1 MNFDVDVFVIIKPGS
16 FHVLVVQRETKRLN
30 EMELAAGISAK
41 PNYVAS
47 VGGNFW
53 VRQFGVGR
61 TAEVEF
67 PARQSLASS
76 RYLALEQKP

>member
-53 VRQFGVGR
+53 LNENDVKHDKKCLINRNLR
-61 TAEVEF
+61 
-67 PARQSLASS
+67 
-76 RYLALEQKP
+76 

>member
-30 EMELAAGISAK
+30 EMELAAGFSAK

-47 VGGNFW
+47 VGGNFGLNEND
-53 VRQFGVGR
+53 VKQDKKCLINRNLR
-61 TAEVEF
+61 CPE
-67 PARQSLASS
+67 PA
-76 RYLALEQKP
+76 